1 MPIIEKIIYRE
12 RHISIDCDDG
22 ETFRLPYSALQG
34 FKLEKGKAIES
45 LEYRQ
50 IREESEKFQCREKS
64 YSYLSVRA
72 RSTFEIQQYLKR
84 KGFSFDIIREVLRC
98 LEDAGYLN
106 DYEFAMAYT
115 KSRLNRKA
123 VGENLLRKELAARGI
138 SRNIITKVMKKS
150 GASETDMDRVYAEA
164 LKKYG
169 SLKGKKNSLQRV
181 YRFLLGRGF
190 DNDTV
195 RRIIQRISDEEGEDA
210 CNDPE

>member
-72 RSTFEIQQYLKR
+72 RSTFEIL
-84 KGFSFDIIREVLRC
+84 
-98 LEDAGYLN
+98 
-106 DYEFAMAYT
+106 
-115 KSRLNRKA
+115 
-123 VGENLLRKELAARGI
+123 
-138 SRNIITKVMKKS
+138 
-150 GASETDMDRVYAEA
+150 
-164 LKKYG
+164 
-169 SLKGKKNSLQRV
+169 
-181 YRFLLGRGF
+181 
-190 DNDTV
+190 
-195 RRIIQRISDEEGEDA
+195 
-210 CNDPE
+210 